1 MTRAEMSKILTDEI
15 SGHLAA
21 FREEYFNEISEKQ
34 GHKTDDCDG
43 AEAEG
48 QTADRKS

>member
-1 MTRAEMSKILTDEI
+1 MTRAEMSKILTDNI
-15 SGHLAA
+15 NGHLAA

-34 GHKTDDCDG
+34 GHEADDCG
-43 AEAEG
+43 SAEAQG